1 MRAERAIK
9 TFEDLSDLIGVVAR
23 KGPWYNVSVHH
34 NRANMAFIE
43 VELFKHLLAAAEHC
57 WRAERDD
64 REDGG
69 ARDGSSAQ
77 EHKTNK
83 KRETATK

>member
-9 TFEDLSDLIGVVAR
+9 AFEDLSDLIRVVAR
-23 KGPWYNVSVHH
+23 EGPWYNVPVHH

-43 VELFKHLLAAAEHC
+43 AELVQYLLAAAEHR
-57 WRAERDD
+57 WRAESDD
-64 REDGG
+64 WEDGG

-83 KRETATK
+83 K